1 MEIILPFD
9 IGRSEKSDK
18 VAALILHIVA
28 KDSALSVLRTH
39 NGRRW
44 LARFDDMQAY
54 NRANSL
60 IEGWRYKV

>member
-18 VAALILHIVA
+18 VAALILHAIA
-28 KDSALSVLRTH
+28 KDSALSVLRTP

-44 LARFDDMQAY
+44 LARFDDIQAY

-60 IEGWRYKV
+60 IEGWRHKV